1 MNQTMLAIFTPENIL
16 AFILIS
22 GFAVLFHTR
31 WDRQSVAIGPTI
43 LTTLGIFFCFLGI
56 AIGLLNFDAN
66 DVKGSL
72 PALLQGI
79 RTAFWAS
86 VWGIGM
92 ALTIKA
98 RRAFGAPPAL
108 KEGQS
113 SGATINDLVDQIT
126 KLNKSIAGEDDSTLI
141 SQIKLS
147 RSDSNE
153 RLTRLQTSFDN
164 FVKVMAEANSKALI
178 EALSN
183 IIQDFN
189 TQLREQ
195 FGENFKQ
202 LNAAVEK
209 LVIWQAQYKDQ
220 LTDLISQETTTR
232 ESMKVAADQFNV
244 IVKLSESFSGTAK
257 DLSDLLK
264 SLEIQKEQLLTLLRL
279 LADLVRDASASVPKI
294 EPAMITMINQITS
307 GVTENQKRLT
317 EVVEQSTRIAKENDQ
332 MFRTLLK
339 DQLDAATK
347 DLNSHIRQMSE
358 DTKKQVVVLDKAL
371 QDELTKSIESLGKQL
386 TALSQKFVQD
396 YTPLTEQLRRLVT
409 ELNRR

>member
-1 MNQTMLAIFTPENIL
+1 MLAIFTPDNIL

-126 KLNKSIAGEDDSTLI
+126 KLNKSIII
-141 SQIKLS
+141 SFLQFYS
-147 RSDSNE
+147 FYATSFE
-153 RLTRLQTSFDN
+153 RL
-164 FVKVMAEANSKALI
+164 
-178 EALSN
+178 
-183 IIQDFN
+183 
-189 TQLREQ
+189 
-195 FGENFKQ
+195 
-202 LNAAVEK
+202 
-209 LVIWQAQYKDQ
+209 
-220 LTDLISQETTTR
+220 
-232 ESMKVAADQFNV
+232 
-244 IVKLSESFSGTAK
+244 
-257 DLSDLLK
+257 
-264 SLEIQKEQLLTLLRL
+264 
-279 LADLVRDASASVPKI
+279 
-294 EPAMITMINQITS
+294 
-307 GVTENQKRLT
+307 
-317 EVVEQSTRIAKENDQ
+317 
-332 MFRTLLK
+332 
-339 DQLDAATK
+339 
-347 DLNSHIRQMSE
+347 
-358 DTKKQVVVLDKAL
+358 
-371 QDELTKSIESLGKQL
+371 
-386 TALSQKFVQD
+386 
-396 YTPLTEQLRRLVT
+396 
-409 ELNRR
+409 

>member
-317 EVVEQSTRIAKENDQ
+317 EAVEQSTRIAKENDQ

-339 DQLDAATK
+339 DQLDSATK

>member
-1 MNQTMLAIFTPENIL
+1 MLAIFTPENIL